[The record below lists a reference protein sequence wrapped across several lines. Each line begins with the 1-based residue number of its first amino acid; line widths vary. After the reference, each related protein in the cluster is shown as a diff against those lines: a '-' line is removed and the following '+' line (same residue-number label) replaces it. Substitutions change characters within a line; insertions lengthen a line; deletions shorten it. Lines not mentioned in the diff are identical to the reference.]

1 MEIIMMMKLQNI
13 VNNYNLQINGV
24 IHIGAHYGQEY
35 LDYKKQGIKNMIFF
49 EPIHDNFIK
58 LLENLPVDGSI
69 LICQLALGN
78 ETGEKEMFVETANKG
93 QSCSIL
99 EPKIHLKQYPKIKFD
114 KKEIVRMDKLDNIEF
129 DRTKFNMINIDTQ
142 GYELEVFKGATETLK
157 TIDIIYSEVNF
168 EEVYKGCVLV
178 DDLDKFLGK
187 FGFVR
192 ILTDAKP
199 KSWGDALYL
208 KYT

>member
-1 MEIIMMMKLQNI
+1 
-13 VNNYNLQINGV
+13 
-24 IHIGAHYGQEY
+24 
-35 LDYKKQGIKNMIFF
+35 
-49 EPIHDNFIK
+49 
-58 LLENLPVDGSI
+58 VDDSI
-69 LICQLALGN
+69 LIYQLALGN

-93 QSCSIL
+93 QSCSVL

-114 KKEIVRMDKLDNIEF
+114 KKETVTMDKLDNIEF
-129 DRTKFNMINIDTQ
+129 DRAKFNMINVDTQ
-142 GYELEVFKGATETLK
+142 GYELEVFKGATETLQ

-208 KYT
+208 KYN